1 MDKKDGETSHDELTY
16 KLAVVIGDCGGLK
29 VILNKLA
36 GISSLG
42 NKILISVLLKLLGY
56 CCKLKFNRELLL
68 NPSLNATATL
78 LGTLQL
84 CLAAGD
90 NQAATVLTETVLQL
104 MEKLLVEAAASHQSV
119 EQYQAF
125 AGSATAKDITSL
137 LDHAVHIQPGT
148 DIHHHLMRVLPF
160 LTYANRDNMELIIN
174 HFTTVLDFSTFYGG
188 HTAEDEARLEAWVAM
203 CVGIERNGLGYTM
216 KDLLV
221 RLGIV
226 SLCTNYIKQMIQ
238 IGRIC
243 HEAQCE
249 VHSERPGWPCIRSS

>member
-78 LGTLQL
+78 LGVGSLQL

-125 AGSATAKDITSL
+125 AGSALLRTSP
-137 LDHAVHIQPGT
+137 A
-148 DIHHHLMRVLPF
+148 F
-160 LTYANRDNMELIIN
+160 LIMLCISSLAQT
-174 HFTTVLDFSTFYGG
+174 FTT
-188 HTAEDEARLEAWVAM
+188 
-203 CVGIERNGLGYTM
+203 I
-216 KDLLV
+216 
-221 RLGIV
+221 
-226 SLCTNYIKQMIQ
+226 
-238 IGRIC
+238 
-243 HEAQCE
+243 
-249 VHSERPGWPCIRSS
+249 

>member
-16 KLAVVIGDCGGLK
+16 KLAVVIGDCGG
-29 VILNKLA
+29 LNKLA

-125 AGSATAKDITSL
+125 AGSALLRTSP
-137 LDHAVHIQPGT
+137 A
-148 DIHHHLMRVLPF
+148 F
-160 LTYANRDNMELIIN
+160 LIMLCISSLAQT
-174 HFTTVLDFSTFYGG
+174 FTT
-188 HTAEDEARLEAWVAM
+188 
-203 CVGIERNGLGYTM
+203 I
-216 KDLLV
+216 
-221 RLGIV
+221 
-226 SLCTNYIKQMIQ
+226 
-238 IGRIC
+238 
-243 HEAQCE
+243 
-249 VHSERPGWPCIRSS
+249 